1 MSDIATYLKLG
12 KDYQPIAQ
20 AETIKEL
27 PPGMFSVLWDPQKDR
42 IAFSEMKTT
51 HDELIDLPGTAYE
64 QIMQDLD
71 YFLTQDCMDRFAKVR
86 LLHKMNILLHG
97 IPGGGK
103 TCIVNRVSAK
113 VIESGG
119 IVLFNPDPRA
129 LKKIFSVLDTLQPNT
144 RVLIIFEELDQ
155 MIRNFS
161 EDAFLHVLDG
171 EIQKHNAMF
180 IATTNFIDKVPARI
194 RRPGRF
200 PVRLEVGLP
209 NREARCFYLNLKL
222 NLPEL
227 SEKIAD
233 ETEGFSIDQLKEV
246 VRAHYCM
253 RKDLDKTLVDLR
265 REFGIAGGRASAAA
279 SADEGSDDDWEECD
293 GEAEVSLPV
302 GVDG

>member
-27 PPGMFSVLWDPQKDR
+27 PPGMYSVLWDPQKDR

-71 YFLTQDCMDRFAKVR
+71 FFLTQECMDRFAKVR
-86 LLHKMNILLHG
+86 LLHKMNILLYG

-113 VIESGG
+113 VMESGG

-129 LKKIFSVLDTLQPNT
+129 LKKIFSVLDALQPNT
-144 RVLIIFEELDQ
+144 RVLVIFEELDQ
-155 MIRNFS
+155 MIRNCG
-161 EDAFLHVLDG
+161 EDSFLHVLDG

-209 NREARCFYLNLKL
+209 NREARAFYLNLKL

-227 SEKIAD
+227 SDQIAD

-253 RKDLDKTLVDLR
+253 KKDLAKTLVDLR
-265 REFGIAGGRASAAA
+265 REFGISGGRSTLAV
-279 SADEGSDDDWEECD
+279 ADESSDEDWEECD
-293 GEAEVSLPV
+293 NDEVELPV
-302 GVDG
+302 GVEG